1 MTNKGLIVVAI
12 VVLIIGVLA
21 FYIYIQIQK
30 KKNPAAMAA
39 TMGMPVGMMGMGRNY
54 QDRLN
59 KMRQK
64 IHSYWNKL

>member
-21 FYIYIQIQK
+21 FYIYIQVQK

-39 TMGMPVGMMGMGRNY
+39 TMGMPAGMMGMGRNY
-54 QDRLN
+54 
-59 KMRQK
+59 
-64 IHSYWNKL
+64 